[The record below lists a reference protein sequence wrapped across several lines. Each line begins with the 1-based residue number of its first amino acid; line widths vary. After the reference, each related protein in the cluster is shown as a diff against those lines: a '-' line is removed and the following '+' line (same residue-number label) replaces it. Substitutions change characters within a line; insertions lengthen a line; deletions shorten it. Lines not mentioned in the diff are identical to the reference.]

1 MAFKITIHEEGSGP
15 ICPKGAHVTAHY
27 HGTLQNGNVFDSSKD
42 RNEPFE
48 CQIGVGQVI
57 KGWDE
62 GFTQMKKGAKATLE
76 CPPDYAY
83 GPNGYPPV
91 IPPNATLFF
100 EVELIDLIGD

>member
-1 MAFKITIHEEGSGP
+1 MPVEIQRLKEGDGKTY
-15 ICPKGAHVTAHY
+15 PKLGDLVTVHY
-27 HGTLQNGNVFDSSKD
+27 TGSLPDGSVFDSSVSKG
-42 RNEPFE
+42 RPFQF
-48 CQIGVGQVI
+48 QIGMGKVI

-100 EVELIDLIGD
+100 EVELIDFK